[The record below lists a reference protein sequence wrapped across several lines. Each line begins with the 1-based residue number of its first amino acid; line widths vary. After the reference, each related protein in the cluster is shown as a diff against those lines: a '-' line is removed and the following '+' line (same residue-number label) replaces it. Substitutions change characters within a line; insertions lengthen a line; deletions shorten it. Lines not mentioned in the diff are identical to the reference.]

1 MIIIFG
7 GAFNPPTLAH
17 YEIAEKLISKFNP
30 NIFYFLPVGNR
41 YNNKKMLDFNYRRD
55 MVNIMANK
63 LGAKVSEMENE
74 ESYRGTYY
82 ALLDFKK
89 IDPDVYFVMGA
100 DNLDYLDKWINAEEL
115 IKTNKFI
122 VLSREG
128 FDVYKLVNE
137 KYSEHKNNFHI
148 VEIDNKLSSTLFR
161 VGLDKNILLSEV
173 YEYIK
178 KNNLYGVDLND

>member
-17 YEIAEKLISKFNP
+17 YEIAEKLILKFKP
-30 NIFYFLPVGNR
+30 DIFYFLPVGNR
-41 YNNKKMLDFNYRRD
+41 YKNKTMLDFKYRYD
-55 MVNIMANK
+55 MVKIMADE
-63 LGAKVSEMENE
+63 LGAKVSTIENE

-100 DNLDYLDKWINAEEL
+100 DNLDYLDKWINAQEL

-122 VLSREG
+122 VLSRDG

-137 KYSEHKNNFHI
+137 KYKEHKDNFVIVNIENNI
-148 VEIDNKLSSTLFR
+148 SSTLFR
-161 VGLDKNILLSEV
+161 TKLDKDVLLDEV
-173 YEYIK
+173 YEYIE
-178 KNNLYGVDLND
+178 KNKLYGVDSND

>member
-1 MIIIFG
+1 MIVIFG

-17 YEIAEKLISKFNP
+17 FEIAEKLISKFKP
-30 NIFYFLPVGNR
+30 DDFYFLPVGNR
-41 YNNKKMLDFNYRRD
+41 YKNKTMLEFNYRYD
-55 MVNIMANK
+55 MVKIMADK
-63 LGAKVSEMENE
+63 LGAKVSTMENE

-89 IDPDVYFVMGA
+89 IDPDTYFVMGA
-100 DNLDYLDKWINAEEL
+100 DNLDYLDKWINAKEL

-122 VLSREG
+122 VLSRSG

-137 KYSEHKNNFHI
+137 KYFEYKDNFHI
-148 VEIDNKLSSTLFR
+148 VEINNYLSSTLFR
-161 VGLDKNILLSEV
+161 TNLEKNILLEDV

>member
-17 YEIAEKLISKFNP
+17 YEIAEKLINEFNP
-30 NIFYFLPVGNR
+30 DSFYFLPVGNR
-41 YNNKKMLDFNYRRD
+41 YNNKKMLDFNYRFD
-55 MVNIMANK
+55 MTKLMADK
-63 LGAKVSEMENE
+63 LNAKVSTMENE
-74 ESYRGTYY
+74 ENYRGTYY

-89 IDPDVYFVMGA
+89 IDSDVYFVMGA

-128 FDVYKLVNE
+128 FDVYNLVNE
-137 KYSEHKNNFHI
+137 KYAMYKENFFI
-148 VEIDNKLSSTLFR
+148 VDIDNHLSSTLFR
-161 VGLDKNILLSEV
+161 TELDKTILLDEV
-173 YEYIK
+173 YDYIK
-178 KNNLYGVDLND
+178 KNCLYGVDKNV

>member
-7 GAFNPPTLAH
+7 GAFNPPTRAH
-17 YEIAEKLISKFNP
+17 YEIAEKLIKRFNP
-30 NIFYFLPVGNR
+30 DTFYFLPVGSKYKNKQMLEFDYR
-41 YNNKKMLDFNYRRD
+41 YD
-55 MVNIMANK
+55 MVSIMAEK
-63 LGAKVSEMENE
+63 LGAKVSTMENE

-89 IDPDVYFVMGA
+89 IDPDTYFVMGA
-100 DNLDYLDKWINAEEL
+100 DNLNYLDKWINAEEL

-128 FDVYKLVNE
+128 FDVFSLVNE
-137 KYSEHKNNFHI
+137 KYHENKNNFHI
-148 VEIDNKLSSTLFR
+148 VEINNYLSSTLFR
-161 VGLDKNILLSEV
+161 TSLDKSVLLDEV